1 MAFVCYEVSTGR
13 IVSYSGDPDVMA
25 AAYESPAI
33 AVMLGVGDILGQIH
47 LLYVEDG
54 GLMLRHEQATQTDKA
69 FLSADG
75 ADVINITGAPS
86 GAHFTAINTDT
97 DEVVSGSIFGAD
109 TFATTS
115 PGRIKLSVEKFPYL
129 TWEAVIHA
137 I

>member
-1 MAFVCYEVSTGR
+1 MAFVCYEVNTGR
-13 IVSYSGDPDVMA
+13 IVSYSGDPDALA
-25 AAYESPAI
+25 AAYESPEI
-33 AVMLGVGDILGQIH
+33 AVILNVGDILGQIH
-47 LLYVEDG
+47 LLYVADDD
-54 GLMLRHEQATQTDKA
+54 LMLRPEQATQTDKA

-86 GAHFTAINTDT
+86 GAHFTAINTAT
-97 DEVVSGSIFGAD
+97 DEVVSGSISGAD

-115 PGRIKLSVEKFPYL
+115 PGWIKLTVEKFPYL